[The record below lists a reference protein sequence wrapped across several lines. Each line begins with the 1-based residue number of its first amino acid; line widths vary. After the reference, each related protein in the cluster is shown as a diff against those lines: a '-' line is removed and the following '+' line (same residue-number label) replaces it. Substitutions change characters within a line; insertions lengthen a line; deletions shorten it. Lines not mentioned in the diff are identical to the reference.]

1 MVSLILNYTGL
12 LSYKAYSVSFSMF
25 FRDLTAR
32 SFRTS
37 WSCTSHYPIFDWY
50 F

>member
-1 MVSLILNYTGL
+1 MVSLILNYIGL

-25 FRDLTAR
+25 YGGSLAR
-32 SFRTS
+32 SFWTS
-37 WSCTSHYPIFDWY
+37 RSFTSHYLIANWY

>member
-1 MVSLILNYTGL
+1 MGGSLTC
-12 LSYKAYSVSFSMF
+12 
-25 FRDLTAR
+25 

-37 WSCTSHYPIFDWY
+37 QSCTSHYPIFDWY